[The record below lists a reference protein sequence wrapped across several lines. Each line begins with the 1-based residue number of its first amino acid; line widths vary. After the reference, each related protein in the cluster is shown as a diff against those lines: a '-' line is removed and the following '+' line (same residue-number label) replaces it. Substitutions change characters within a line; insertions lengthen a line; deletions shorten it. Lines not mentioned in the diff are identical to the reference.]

1 MFSPKIKPW
10 FWWTL
15 LGLFFTVNGNN
26 AVIPEVALGCYVAAF
41 PFYMTALYCA
51 CKEYSNGTE

>member
-10 FWWTL
+10 VWWTTVG
-15 LGLFFTVNGNN
+15 LGLTVVGNN
-26 AVIPEVALGCYVAAF
+26 SISPEWAMGCYVAAF

-51 CKEYSNGTE
+51 CKEYGDGPE